1 MPMITIS
8 LCMIVKNEEE
18 VLDRCLSSIA
28 DLMDE
33 IIIVDTG
40 STDRTKEIARRYT
53 SKIYDFTW
61 TGNFA
66 DARNYSFSKASA
78 QYIYCADADEVLDA
92 ENHAKFRLL
101 KKGLLPEIDIVQMYY
116 CNQLSYN
123 TIYNYDKEYRPKLYK
138 RLRTFTWVNPIHE
151 TVQIQPVIYDSDIE
165 IGHFPTSS
173 HASRDIQAFE
183 KMYTDGLRIPA
194 SLHTLYAKELLIAG
208 QYSELMHAIPVFTDT
223 LQDNTRSLDEWM
235 EACCVLTRAY
245 REKNDI
251 PSFFK
256 YAMKAVTFEGDG
268 CAEVC
273 YEIGCYYLSVSD
285 PQEASIWLSAALSA
299 PCILQLAVHEKAE
312 EALQKCQGKLSE

>member
-92 ENHAKFRLL
+92 EITPNSGF
-101 KKGLLPEIDIVQMYY
+101 
-116 CNQLSYN
+116 
-123 TIYNYDKEYRPKLYK
+123 
-138 RLRTFTWVNPIHE
+138 
-151 TVQIQPVIYDSDIE
+151 
-165 IGHFPTSS
+165 
-173 HASRDIQAFE
+173 
-183 KMYTDGLRIPA
+183 
-194 SLHTLYAKELLIAG
+194 
-208 QYSELMHAIPVFTDT
+208 
-223 LQDNTRSLDEWM
+223 
-235 EACCVLTRAY
+235 
-245 REKNDI
+245 
-251 PSFFK
+251 
-256 YAMKAVTFEGDG
+256 
-268 CAEVC
+268 
-273 YEIGCYYLSVSD
+273 
-285 PQEASIWLSAALSA
+285 
-299 PCILQLAVHEKAE
+299 
-312 EALQKCQGKLSE
+312 